1 MAETLLG
8 ASRITLIGFPLA
20 DLKIVPVESNKPD
33 KQTGHNHFLANQLN
47 NGTGVKFAR
56 IYGYDYAGKY
66 FELEVPTIML
76 VAGDGEDLKPKELAS
91 TGLAAQDFDFSKDL
105 KAWDYDQGD
114 FSIRLDMS
122 SGPLSQ
128 LLLDPEGDGGGGMA
142 VSGARV
148 SGARVS
154 GARVSGA
161 RVSGARVSGARVSGA
176 RVSGARLS
184 GDSD

>member
-8 ASRITLIGFPLA
+8 ASRVNLIGYPME
-20 DLKIVPVESNKPD
+20 DLQIKSVPANDPT
-33 KQTGHNHFLANQLN
+33 KQTGKNHFLADQLN
-47 NGTGVKFAR
+47 NGKNVGFAR
-56 IYGYDYAGKY
+56 IYGYDYASKY

-76 VAGDGEDLKPKELAS
+76 VAGEGKALRGLKRDS
-91 TGLAAQDFDFSKDL
+91 TGLAAQNFRFSDDMRV
-105 KAWDYDQGD
+105 WDYDQGD

-122 SGPLSQ
+122 SGPISQ
-128 LLLDPEGDGGGGMA
+128 LLLDPDGDGGGGMA

-148 SGARVS
+148 SGT
-154 GARVSGA
+154 RVSGA

-184 GDSD
+184 GESD